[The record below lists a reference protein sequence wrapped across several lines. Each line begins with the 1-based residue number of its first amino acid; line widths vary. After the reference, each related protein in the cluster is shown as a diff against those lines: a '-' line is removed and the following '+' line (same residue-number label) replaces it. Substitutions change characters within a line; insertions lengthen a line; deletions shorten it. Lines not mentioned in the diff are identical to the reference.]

1 MTELLGV
8 KYLSDVAD
16 TSSEYDEMQWWWGEQ
31 LWYDSCNTPILSK
44 VKLKNPNRF
53 AILWGI

>member
-8 KYLSDVAD
+8 KSLSDVAD

-31 LWYDSCNTPILSK
+31 LWYDSCYTPILSK